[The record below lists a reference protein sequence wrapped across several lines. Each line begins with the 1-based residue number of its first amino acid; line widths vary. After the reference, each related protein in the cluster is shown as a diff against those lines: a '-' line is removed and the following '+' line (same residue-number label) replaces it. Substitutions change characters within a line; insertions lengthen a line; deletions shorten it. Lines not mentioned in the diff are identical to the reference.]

1 MSDLE
6 AAREAF
12 LSMLADAGDDFQ
24 EQPDGDVNDAGRMM
38 DCTTYK
44 IITGHRQFEELCEAL
59 GIKRSRYNQSLMEAI
74 DEAIAVPAAGSV
86 ACKPLTL
93 DESPEAQAR
102 ARAAKSLYD
111 ETMKTP

>member
-1 MSDLE
+1 MTELE
-6 AAREAF
+6 TAREAF
-12 LSMLADAGDDFQ
+12 LNMLADAGDNFQ
-24 EQPDGDVNDAGRMM
+24 EQPDGDVNDAGRMI

-44 IITGHRQFEELCEAL
+44 IITCHRQFEELCEAL
-59 GIKRSRYNQSLMEAI
+59 GIKRARYDQSLMDAI
-74 DEAIAVPAAGSV
+74 DEAIATPAAT
-86 ACKPLTL
+86 LLL